1 MSSTRDSETPQ
12 NSSKREIN
20 LGLISDTHGL
30 FRPALEEVFRGVDA
44 ILHAGDV
51 GSRDVLTQLKRLAPV
66 RAVSGNVDAFVE
78 GLTLPAMEC
87 HACGDASILITH
99 YIGEPDYHLPP
110 VVKAIERLQ
119 PLAVVSGH
127 THRPDLRE
135 HEGRL
140 YINPGSAG
148 PRRFSLPVACG
159 LLRVMLHRGTSLLD
173 ARIFDLEEGRV
184 LLHRVFPETGN

>member
-1 MSSTRDSETPQ
+1 MSSTQDPPDSTGESP
-12 NSSKREIN
+12 REMN

-30 FRPALEEVFRGVDA
+30 FRPAIEEAFRGVDA

-66 RAVSGNVDAFVE
+66 RAVSGNVDVCVAD
-78 GLTLPAMEC
+78 LSLPTFEC
-87 HACGDASILITH
+87 HACGAASILITH

-110 VVKAIERLQ
+110 VIKAIERIR

-135 HEGRL
+135 HDGCL

-159 LLRVMLHRGTSLLD
+159 LLKVTFRRGTPHLD
-173 ARIFDLEEGRV
+173 ARIIDLEAGRV
-184 LLHRVFPETGN
+184 LLRRVFPDTGN

>member
-1 MSSTRDSETPQ
+1 MEL
-12 NSSKREIN
+12 K

-30 FRPALEEVFRGVDA
+30 YRPALEDAFRGVDA

-51 GSRDVLTQLKRLAPV
+51 GSRDVLMQLKRLAPV
-66 RAVSGNVDAFVE
+66 RAVSGNVDVSVE
-78 GLTLPAMEC
+78 GLNLPTIEC
-87 HACGDASILITH
+87 HACGDGSILITH
-99 YIGEPDYHLPP
+99 YVGEPDYHLPP
-110 VVKAIERLQ
+110 VAKAIERIQ

-148 PRRFSLPVACG
+148 PRRFNLPVACG
-159 LLRVMLHRGTSLLD
+159 LLKVTIHRGSFCMD
-173 ARIFDLEEGRV
+173 ARIIDLEAGRI
-184 LLHRVFPETGN
+184 LLQSIFPGTGN